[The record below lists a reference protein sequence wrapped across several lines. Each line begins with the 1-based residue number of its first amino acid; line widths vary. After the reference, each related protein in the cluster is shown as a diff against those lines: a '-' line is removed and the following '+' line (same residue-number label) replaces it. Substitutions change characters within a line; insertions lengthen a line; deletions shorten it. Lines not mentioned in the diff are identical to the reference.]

1 MVIHLKKYSF
11 IFIILT
17 IFSIL
22 IIIYLTSLDKSNKLN
37 AIVVSENED
46 NLTLLTSNDLIYN
59 ISKNKLNAKFEDNIL
74 ITYNKSPDELTNI
87 LDLDIVNYEINPK
100 NKKKNTFETG
110 IFNKYYEKAYNK
122 LLELTLD
129 EKIGQLFLIRYD
141 EDNALNDLS
150 KYKVGGFVF
159 YEKDFQNKTK
169 DEVLNMINSLN
180 EGNNIPLLISTDE
193 EGGKVVRVS
202 SNPNLSSE
210 RFKSS
215 HELYQTGG
223 MLAIKEDTIK
233 KSNLLKS
240 LGINLNLAPV
250 VDVSTNPLNYIHE
263 RTIQENTEITSEYA
277 KTVITASHNTGVT
290 YAMKHF
296 PGYGNN
302 QDTHKTSSIDKRSYE
317 MIMNNDIPPFKT
329 GIENNAEAILIS
341 HNIVTSIDSLNEAS
355 LSNAIHNL
363 LRNTLSFTGIIITD
377 DISMKAISKP
387 VEASLKAVLAGNNL
401 IITSNPDI
409 SIQTIKNAVSSKIIS
424 EELINALSLRVLA
437 FKYYKGLIN

>member
-1 MVIHLKKYSF
+1 MS
-11 IFIILT
+11 
-17 IFSIL
+17 
-22 IIIYLTSLDKSNKLN
+22 IIIYLTNSDKSNKLN
-37 AIVVSENED
+37 AIIVNENED
-46 NLTLLTSNDLIYN
+46 SLTLLTNNDLIYN

-100 NKKKNTFETG
+100 NNKKNTFETG

-141 EDNALNDLS
+141 EDNALNDLF
-150 KYKVGGFVF
+150 KYKVSGFVF

-180 EGNNIPLLISTDE
+180 EGNNIPLLMATDE

-250 VDVSTNPLNYIHE
+250 VDVSTNSLNYIHE

-302 QDTHKTSSIDKRSYE
+302 QDTHKTSSLDKRSYE
-317 MIMNNDIPPFKT
+317 MIMNNDIPPFKA

-341 HNIVTSIDSLNEAS
+341 HNIITSIDPLNEAS
-355 LSNAIHNL
+355 LSPAIHNL

-401 IITSNPDI
+401 IITSTPDI
-409 SIQTIKNAVSSKIIS
+409 SIPTIKNAIQSKIIS
-424 EELINALSLRVLA
+424 EELINTLSLRVLA
-437 FKYYKGLIN
+437 FKYYKGLII

>member
-1 MVIHLKKYSF
+1 MIHLKKYSF

-37 AIVVSENED
+37 AIIVSENED

-150 KYKVGGFVF
+150 KYKVSGFVF

-180 EGNNIPLLISTDE
+180 EGNNIPLLMATDE

-233 KSNLLKS
+233 KSNLLKI

-302 QDTHKTSSIDKRSYE
+302 QDTHKVSSIDKRSYE

>member
-1 MVIHLKKYSF
+1 MIHLKKYSF

-150 KYKVGGFVF
+150 KYKVSGFVF

>member
-87 LDLDIVNYEINPK
+87 LDLDIVNYENNPK

-150 KYKVGGFVF
+150 KYKVSGFVF

>member
-150 KYKVGGFVF
+150 KYKVSGFVF

>member
-1 MVIHLKKYSF
+1 MIHLKKYSF

-46 NLTLLTSNDLIYN
+46 NLILLTSNDLIYN

-74 ITYNKSPDELTNI
+74 ITYNKFPDELTNI
-87 LDLDIVNYEINPK
+87 LDFDIVDYEINSK

-122 LLELTLD
+122 LSELTLD

-150 KYKVGGFVF
+150 KYKVSGFVF

-180 EGNNIPLLISTDE
+180 EGNNIPLLMATDE

-263 RTIQENTEITSEYA
+263 RTIQENTEITSEYV

-302 QDTHKTSSIDKRSYE
+302 QDTHKTSSVDKRSYE

-341 HNIVTSIDSLNEAS
+341 HNIVTSIDYLNEAS

-409 SIQTIKNAVSSKIIS
+409 SIPTIKNAVSSKIIS
-424 EELINALSLRVLA
+424 EELINTLSLRVLA